1 LFRVDRGTELASA
14 LARRYQVRLLPSL
27 LIFDGQGQLVK
38 LQQGTVDRES
48 AFELV
53 ERILAAE
60 GPFSCAVPLEEAHT
74 PACTEMHEEFSG
86 DIFKKGIG
94 EADP

>member
-1 LFRVDRGTELASA
+1 LAST

-27 LIFDGQGQLVK
+27 LIFDGQGQLVQ
-38 LQQGTVDRES
+38 LQQGTVDSDS
-48 AFELV
+48 ARELV

-74 PACTEMHEEFSG
+74 PACTGTKEEFSG
-86 DIFKKGIG
+86 DTFIKGIG